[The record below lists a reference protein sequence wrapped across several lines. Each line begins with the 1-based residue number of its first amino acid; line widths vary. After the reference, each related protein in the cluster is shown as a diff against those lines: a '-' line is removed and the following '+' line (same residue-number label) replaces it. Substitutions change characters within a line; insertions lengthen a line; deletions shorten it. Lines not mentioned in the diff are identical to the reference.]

1 MDASSATDDDA
12 RESRPRRSFAEIN
25 AESTCQEVHATEASY
40 VEDMRLMLTTYERP
54 ARILCLT
61 LEQKNAI
68 FSNIEGLLQC
78 NRELLRHLE
87 ADGDP
92 VEVLARAF
100 LAVAP
105 FFRLYAEYVMNYQKA
120 LATVEACRR
129 SSEGFAAF
137 LTAQQTLP
145 ETRGLS
151 LESLLIKPVQ
161 RITKYP
167 LFFKDLARLVPPTLS
182 GRRAGRRAATRRAR
196 PAAPSAAPAASARTT
211 RSRPAAAGRR
221 PQAPMPSSKGAIRG
235 AESRGTKLCIFAPNQ
250 AQPHGWLPGRVP

>member
-1 MDASSATDDDA
+1 MDVSSTADDDA
-12 RESRPRRSFAEIN
+12 PENRPRRSFAEIN

-105 FFRLYAEYVMNYQKA
+105 FFRLYAE
-120 LATVEACRR
+120 
-129 SSEGFAAF
+129 
-137 LTAQQTLP
+137 
-145 ETRGLS
+145 
-151 LESLLIKPVQ
+151 
-161 RITKYP
+161 
-167 LFFKDLARLVPPTLS
+167 
-182 GRRAGRRAATRRAR
+182 
-196 PAAPSAAPAASARTT
+196 
-211 RSRPAAAGRR
+211 
-221 PQAPMPSSKGAIRG
+221 
-235 AESRGTKLCIFAPNQ
+235 
-250 AQPHGWLPGRVP
+250 

>member
-1 MDASSATDDDA
+1 MDGIESFSLPDDAAADDESASPVHTLGQRSAAPPKPQPTEPPPPPTQGPATSDLPAPPVAAPPAAPSPASASTTTDAPSTAGDDA
-12 RESRPRRSFAEIN
+12 RESKPRRSFAEIN

-105 FFRLYAEYVMNYQKA
+105 FFRLYAE
-120 LATVEACRR
+120 
-129 SSEGFAAF
+129 
-137 LTAQQTLP
+137 
-145 ETRGLS
+145 
-151 LESLLIKPVQ
+151 
-161 RITKYP
+161 
-167 LFFKDLARLVPPTLS
+167 
-182 GRRAGRRAATRRAR
+182 
-196 PAAPSAAPAASARTT
+196 
-211 RSRPAAAGRR
+211 
-221 PQAPMPSSKGAIRG
+221 
-235 AESRGTKLCIFAPNQ
+235 
-250 AQPHGWLPGRVP
+250 